1 MNNDTTATALNP
13 IELVSEAITDVPAS
27 AGTIRNRMLAK
38 YRGTSTM
45 AVILP
50 LSAQEINKVAA
61 SLSFV
66 MAAQVWGIC
75 RPSGR
80 ARDTAK
86 LYDGWVRRAS

>member
-1 MNNDTTATALNP
+1 
-13 IELVSEAITDVPAS
+13 
-27 AGTIRNRMLAK
+27 
-38 YRGTSTM
+38 M